1 MRRVTIGVAVVVSAL
16 ISPTGASGVTF
27 GEWAS
32 SQGHSPGAVMP
43 SQVDA
48 TSASIDSLSG
58 VGDYDWTSTPTTEL
72 ILANNELTSIGLSDF
87 SGLTSL
93 THLSLSRNDIS
104 TLQSGGIGDLA
115 NLNTLRLNGNDLVTV
130 ESDLFSR
137 LTNLTDLLL
146 NGNDLVSIESGAFN
160 GLPNL
165 RLLWL
170 QNNKELTK
178 LNLAET
184 EFSSLDFFSVAD
196 NVNMTSVSL
205 KNTVVN
211 QDSLASL
218 LNGGNENHIGIGE
231 LDGITELDLSGV
243 DFGNIT
249 DLSPLYLMDDLTD
262 LRLAHTGNLDP
273 AGLDLWL
280 DNLETIEGT
289 DSEGTLYMTQI
300 DFDTFNTAGGGLLAT
315 WDAEP
320 GHHVE
325 IVLPG
330 DFDLDDDVDGADF
343 LKWQRGESPEPL
355 SQSDLGDW
363 EIDYGTVSIQQGDF
377 NGNGVVNGHDFLKWQ
392 LDPSVGSLA
401 DWESNYGTL
410 AALSAFSAAVP
421 EPTTSALALAAL
433 CLVMSRRRSF

>member
-1 MRRVTIGVAVVVSAL
+1 MSAL

-27 GEWAS
+27 GEWATA
-32 SQGHSPGAVMP
+32 QGHNPGDVMP
-43 SQVDA
+43 SLVDA

-58 VGDYDWTSTPTTEL
+58 VDDFDWTTTPTTGL
-72 ILANNELTSIGLSDF
+72 ILANNVLTSVGLGDF

-93 THLSLSRNDIS
+93 TDLNLSRNDIS
-104 TLQSGGIGDLA
+104 ALQSAGIGELA
-115 NLNTLRLNGNDLVTV
+115 NLTSLRLNGNDLVSIG
-130 ESDLFSR
+130 SDLFSS

-146 NGNDLVSIESGAFN
+146 NGNDLVSIQSGAFN

-165 RLLWL
+165 KLLWL
-170 QNNKELTK
+170 QNNAALTE

-184 EFSSLDFFSVAD
+184 EFSSLLSFSVVD

-205 KNTVVN
+205 KNSVVN
-211 QDSLASL
+211 QNSLATL
-218 LNGGNENHIGIGE
+218 LDGGNTNLTGIGE
-231 LDGITELDLSGV
+231 VDGITELDLSGV

-262 LRLAHTGNLDP
+262 LRLAHTENLD
-273 AGLDLWL
+273 AVGLDLLL

-289 DSEGTLYMTQI
+289 GLEGALYMTQV
-300 DFDTFNTAGGGLLAT
+300 DFDAFNTAGSGLLAT

-330 DFDLDDDVDGADF
+330 DFDQDGDADGDDF

-363 EIDYGTVSIQQGDF
+363 ETDYGTVTAPTQPGDF
-377 NGNGVVNGHDFLKWQ
+377 DGNGVVDGHDFLEWQ
-392 LDPSVGSLA
+392 LNPSVGSLA
-401 DWESNYGTL
+401 DWEANYGTV
-410 AALSAFSAAVP
+410 APLSATVAAVP
-421 EPTTSALALAAL
+421 EPATLGLVLIALVFFPLRGRCAF
-433 CLVMSRRRSF
+433 VVPE

>member
-1 MRRVTIGVAVVVSAL
+1 MSAL
-16 ISPTGASGVTF
+16 TSPTGASGVTF

-32 SQGHSPGAVMP
+32 SQGHNPGAVMP
-43 SQVDA
+43 SLVDA

-58 VGDYDWTSTPTTEL
+58 VGDYDWTTTPTTEL
-72 ILANNELTSIGLSDF
+72 ILAENELTSIGLGDF

-93 THLSLSRNDIS
+93 TNLSLSRNDIS
-104 TLQSGGIGDLA
+104 AIQLGGIGELA
-115 NLNTLRLNGNDLVTV
+115 NLTNLRLNGNDLVTIR
-130 ESDLFSR
+130 SDLFSR

-165 RLLWL
+165 KRLWL
-170 QNNKELTK
+170 QSNKVLTE

-184 EFSSLDFFSVAD
+184 EFSSLASFSVVE
-196 NVNMTSVSL
+196 NVIMTSVSL
-205 KNTVVN
+205 KNIVVN
-211 QDSLASL
+211 QDSLATL
-218 LNGGNENHIGIGE
+218 LDGGNSNLTGLGE
-231 LDGITELDLSGV
+231 LDGITEMDLSGV

-262 LRLAHTGNLDP
+262 LRLAHTGNLDA
-273 AGLDLWL
+273 AGLDLLL

-289 DSEGTLYMTQI
+289 DLEGTLYMTQI
-300 DFDTFNTAGGGLLAT
+300 DFDAFNTAGGGFLAT

-330 DFDLDDDVDGADF
+330 DFDLDDDVDGDDF

-363 EIDYGTVSIQQGDF
+363 ETDYGTVTAPTQPGDF
-377 NGNGVVNGHDFLKWQ
+377 DGNGVVNGHDFLNWQ
-392 LDPSVGSLA
+392 RDPSVGSLA
-401 DWESNYGTL
+401 DWEANYGTV
-410 AALSAFSAAVP
+410 ATLSASSAAVP

-433 CLVMSRRRSF
+433 CLAMSRRRYF